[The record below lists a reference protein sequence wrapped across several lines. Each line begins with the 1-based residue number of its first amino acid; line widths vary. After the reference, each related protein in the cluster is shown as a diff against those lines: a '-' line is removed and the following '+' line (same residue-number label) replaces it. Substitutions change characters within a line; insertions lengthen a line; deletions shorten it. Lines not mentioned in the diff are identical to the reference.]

1 MCQLFILSKLK
12 KHAIEVSPER
22 LTNYVDYSISRKM
35 YGNKDAESI
44 RLIDLG

>member
-12 KHAIEVSPER
+12 KQAIKANPER